1 MKHLKIKKPQTYLL
15 GINVIALLSILL
27 IVSCFD
33 KRDFEFDK
41 IAAFEWEPNVAA
53 PIIKSTL
60 SMKDLISGA
69 DTNVLVEDASNFLSI
84 VYRASVFSERADEI
98 ISIENQNVNSSWT
111 FPTGTITDSAT
122 FNYTIS
128 TTFTSP
134 NGERFDSIYIKSGA
148 LLFNL
153 NGNLNHNGRLRIII
167 PTVKKN
173 GMIFRKN
180 IMYNYNN
187 TLPVVTNNSYDL
199 SGFTISFGA
208 DNKLNI
214 NFSITVYADANPN
227 NSPYTLNLNEAFQN
241 IKFHKIFGYIGKRSF
256 SINQDSVD
264 FDIYQNNID
273 GSIQLED
280 PKLNIYIRNA
290 YGMPINVNFTKLD
303 AKSSVNPPYIVSI
316 TGSGLPNPLLIQAPT
331 FAQIG
336 QSILTKISLSK
347 TNSTIVQAVNMSP
360 NYLDF
365 LVEALSNPNGNPATD
380 QNFVIDSSKFEV
392 DIEAEL
398 PLFGSASGFKL
409 QDTVD
414 FDLGDDIDEV
424 EWVILK
430 VYTSNGFPLDVS
442 MQIYFADSL
451 GNKLDSLLTSIDQ
464 IISSGIVGPAPSY
477 KVITPTE
484 KHLSIQINQQKMD
497 NLLKA
502 EKLIILANLSTT
514 NNGVDKVKIYSDYEI
529 DVKLGV
535 QAKGKISANPNK
547 Q

>member
-41 IAAFEWEPNVAA
+41 ITAFEWEPNVAA

-111 FPTGTITDSAT
+111 FATGTITDSAT

-398 PLFGSASGFKL
+398 PLYGSASGFKL

-414 FDLGDDIDEV
+414 FDLGEDIEEV

>member
-303 AKSSVNPPYIVSI
+303 AKSSVNPPYIVPI

-347 TNSTIVQAVNMSP
+347 TNSTIVQAVNLSP

-484 KHLSIQINQQKMD
+484 KHLSIQIDQKKMD

>member
-111 FPTGTITDSAT
+111 FATGTITDSAT

-347 TNSTIVQAVNMSP
+347 TNSTIVQAVNLSP

>member
-69 DTNVLVEDASNFLSI
+69 DTNILVEDASNFLSI

-303 AKSSVNPPYIVSI
+303 AKSSVNPPYIVPI

-347 TNSTIVQAVNMSP
+347 TNSTIVQAVNLSP

-451 GNKLDSLLTSIDQ
+451 GNKLDSLLTSIDK

>member
-398 PLFGSASGFKL
+398 PLYVSASGFKL

>member
-347 TNSTIVQAVNMSP
+347 TNSTIVQAVNLSP

-398 PLFGSASGFKL
+398 PLYVSASGFKL

-451 GNKLDSLLTSIDQ
+451 GNKLDSLLTSIDK

>member
-33 KRDFEFDK
+33 KRDFAFDK
-41 IAAFEWEPNVAA
+41 IAAFQWEPNLAA

-60 SMKDLISGA
+60 TMKDLISNA

-84 VYRASVFSERADEI
+84 VYKASVFSERADEI
-98 ISIENQNVNSSWT
+98 ISIENQNFNSAWT

-122 FNYTIS
+122 FSYFINTN
-128 TTFTSP
+128 FTAP
-134 NGERFDSIYIKSGA
+134 NGERFDSIYVKSGS
-148 LLFNL
+148 LQFNL
-153 NGNLNHNGRLRIII
+153 NGNLNHNGKLRIII
-167 PTVKKN
+167 PYAKKN
-173 GMIFRKN
+173 GIPFRRT

-187 TLPVVTNNSYDL
+187 SLPVITNNTFDL
-199 SGFTISFGA
+199 SGYTFSFGT

-227 NSPYTLNLNEAFQN
+227 NSPYTLNLNEAFQD
-241 IKFHKIFGYIGKRSF
+241 IKFHKIFGYVGKRSF

-303 AKSSVNPPYIVSI
+303 AKSSVNPPYIVPI

-347 TNSTIVQAVNMSP
+347 TNSTIVQAVNLSP

-484 KHLSIQINQQKMD
+484 KHLSIQIDQKKMD

-514 NNGVDKVKIYSDYEI
+514 NNGSDKVKIYSDYEI

>member
-1 MKHLKIKKPQTYLL
+1 MKHLKIKKPQTYLIGL
-15 GINVIALLSILL
+15 NVIALISILF
-27 IVSCFD
+27 IASCFD
-33 KRDFEFDK
+33 KRDFAFDK
-41 IAAFEWEPNVAA
+41 IAAFQWEPNLAA

-60 SMKDLISGA
+60 TMKDLISNA

-84 VYRASVFSERADEI
+84 VYKASVFSERADEI
-98 ISIENQNVNSSWT
+98 ISIENQNFNSAWT
-111 FPTGTITDSAT
+111 FATGTITDSAT

-336 QSILTKISLSK
+336 QSILTKINLNK

-365 LVEALSNPNGNPATD
+365 LVEALSNPNGNALTD
-380 QNFVIDSSKFEV
+380 QNFVLDSSKFEV

-398 PLFGSASGFKL
+398 PLYGSASGFKL

-414 FDLGDDIDEV
+414 FDLGEDIEEV

-430 VYTSNGFPLDVS
+430 VFTSNGFPIDVS

-451 GNKLDSLLTSIDQ
+451 GNKLDSLLTSIDK

-484 KHLSIQINQQKMD
+484 KHLSIQIDQKKMD

-502 EKLIILANLSTT
+502 EKLIILADLATT

>member
-303 AKSSVNPPYIVSI
+303 AKSSVNPPYIVPI

-398 PLFGSASGFKL
+398 PLYVSASGFKL

>member
-1 MKHLKIKKPQTYLL
+1 MKHLKIKKPQTYLIGL
-15 GINVIALLSILL
+15 NVIALISILF
-27 IVSCFD
+27 IASCFD
-33 KRDFEFDK
+33 KRDFAFDK
-41 IAAFEWEPNVAA
+41 IAAFQWEPNLAA

-60 SMKDLISGA
+60 TMKDLISNA

-84 VYRASVFSERADEI
+84 VYKASVFSERADEI
-98 ISIENQNVNSSWT
+98 ISIENQNFNSAWT
-111 FPTGTITDSAT
+111 FATGTITDSAT
-122 FNYTIS
+122 FSYFINTN
-128 TTFTSP
+128 FTAP
-134 NGERFDSIYIKSGA
+134 NGERFDSIYVKSGS
-148 LLFNL
+148 LQFNL
-153 NGNLNHNGRLRIII
+153 NGNLNHNGKLRIII
-167 PTVKKN
+167 PYAKKN
-173 GMIFRKN
+173 GIPFRRT

-187 TLPVVTNNSYDL
+187 SLPVITNNTFDL
-199 SGFTISFGA
+199 SGYTFSFGT

-227 NSPYTLNLNEAFQN
+227 NSPYTLNLNEAFQD
-241 IKFHKIFGYIGKRSF
+241 IKFHKIFGYVGKRSF

-303 AKSSVNPPYIVSI
+303 AKSSVNPPYIVPI

-398 PLFGSASGFKL
+398 PLYGSASGFKL

-414 FDLGDDIDEV
+414 FDLGEDIEEV

-430 VYTSNGFPLDVS
+430 VFTSNGFPIDVS

>member
-1 MKHLKIKKPQTYLL
+1 MKHLKIKKPQTYLIGL
-15 GINVIALLSILL
+15 NVIALISILF
-27 IVSCFD
+27 IASCFD
-33 KRDFEFDK
+33 KRDFAFDK
-41 IAAFEWEPNVAA
+41 IAAFQWEPNLAA

-60 SMKDLISGA
+60 TMKDLISNA

-84 VYRASVFSERADEI
+84 VYKASVFSERADEI

-347 TNSTIVQAVNMSP
+347 TNSTIVQAVNLSP

-451 GNKLDSLLTSIDQ
+451 GNKLDSLLTSIDK

-484 KHLSIQINQQKMD
+484 KHLSIQIDQKKMD

-514 NNGVDKVKIYSDYEI
+514 NNGSDKVKIYSDYAI

>member
-1 MKHLKIKKPQTYLL
+1 
-15 GINVIALLSILL
+15 
-27 IVSCFD
+27 
-33 KRDFEFDK
+33 
-41 IAAFEWEPNVAA
+41 
-53 PIIKSTL
+53 
-60 SMKDLISGA
+60 MKDLISGA

-392 DIEAEL
+392 DINHPFTGTE
-398 PLFGSASGFKL
+398 FKTYCL
-409 QDTVD
+409 NLKSKGIKMVIKNHSD
-414 FDLGDDIDEV
+414 FD
-424 EWVILK
+424 
-430 VYTSNGFPLDVS
+430 
-442 MQIYFADSL
+442 
-451 GNKLDSLLTSIDQ
+451 
-464 IISSGIVGPAPSY
+464 
-477 KVITPTE
+477 
-484 KHLSIQINQQKMD
+484 
-497 NLLKA
+497 
-502 EKLIILANLSTT
+502 
-514 NNGVDKVKIYSDYEI
+514 KI
-529 DVKLGV
+529 
-535 QAKGKISANPNK
+535 
-547 Q
+547 

>member
-1 MKHLKIKKPQTYLL
+1 MKHLKIKKPQTYLIGL
-15 GINVIALLSILL
+15 NVIALISILF
-27 IVSCFD
+27 IASCFD
-33 KRDFEFDK
+33 KRDFAFDK
-41 IAAFEWEPNVAA
+41 IAAFQWEPNLAA

-60 SMKDLISGA
+60 TMKDLISNA

-84 VYRASVFSERADEI
+84 VYKASVFSERADEI

-111 FPTGTITDSAT
+111 FATGTITDSAT

-398 PLFGSASGFKL
+398 PLYGSASGFKL

-414 FDLGDDIDEV
+414 FDLGEDIEEV

-430 VYTSNGFPLDVS
+430 VFTSNGFPIDVS

-451 GNKLDSLLTSIDQ
+451 GNKLDSLLTSIDK